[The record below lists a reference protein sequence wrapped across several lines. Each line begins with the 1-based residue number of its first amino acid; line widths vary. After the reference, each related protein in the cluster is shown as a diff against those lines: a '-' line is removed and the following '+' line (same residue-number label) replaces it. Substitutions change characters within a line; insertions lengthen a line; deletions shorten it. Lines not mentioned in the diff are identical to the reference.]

1 MRTRGNVRMPNSLRP
16 APKISVIVPC
26 YNYGHFLG
34 EALASIGSPSLDVEI
49 VVVDDGSTDSTPDV
63 VATFETPCELRFV
76 RQQNAGLSAARD
88 RGLRESRGRYVVFLD
103 SDDRLAPGGLE
114 IGATLLDEHPEA
126 AFVFGRC
133 IAMDA
138 EGALL
143 PTVPQ
148 PRIVRD
154 LYRELLRR
162 NYIWTPAA
170 VMFRREAVE
179 RAGGFNPKVNAAADY
194 ELYLHI
200 ARHHPVC
207 DHAQVVAHYRRHGDN
222 MSLDHARMLKETL
235 AVLASQRPFLDGDQ
249 ASLFAYAEGRRA
261 WQEYYGTELVDEIR
275 LDIRDREWLPAAKK
289 AVALA
294 RWHPK
299 GLWHHATRKT
309 SRVVRGIPPEDR
321 SYAGRATPAADI
333 AAATARASSSSGRR

>member
-1 MRTRGNVRMPNSLRP
+1 MPNALRP
-16 APKISVIVPC
+16 APMISVIVPC
-26 YNYGHFLG
+26 YNHGHYLA
-34 EALASIGSPSLDVEI
+34 EALGSIPSPGLDIEI
-49 VVVDDGSTDSTPDV
+49 IVVDDGSTDSTPEV
-63 VATFETPCELRFV
+63 VARFETPCELRFF
-76 RQQNAGLSAARD
+76 RQQNSGLSTARN
-88 RGLRESRGRYVVFLD
+88 RGLHESRGSYVVFLD
-103 SDDRLAPGGLE
+103 ADDRLAPGGLG
-114 IGATLLDEHPEA
+114 IGATMLDEHPEA

-133 IAMDA
+133 TTMDA
-138 EGALL
+138 SGTLL
-143 PTVPQ
+143 PGEPQ

-154 LYRELLRR
+154 IYRELLRR
-162 NYIWTPAA
+162 NYIWTPSA

-207 DHAQVVAHYRRHGDN
+207 DHAQVVAHYRRHPDN
-222 MSLDHARMLKETL
+222 MSLNHARMLKETL
-235 AVLASQRPFLDGDQ
+235 AVLASQRPFLDGDD

-261 WQEYYGTELVDEIR
+261 WQEYYGTELVDEVRLHIR
-275 LDIRDREWLPAAKK
+275 NGEWLPAARK
-289 AVALA
+289 AVTLA

-333 AAATARASSSSGRR
+333 SAATARASSSSGRR